1 MHPGPRLILDN
12 DNFNKLSP
20 LCTGTFGMPEENEF
34 LANFTCRYLSFMD
47 TDVAELVYYPTI
59 DSAVQAVEDG
69 KAWGVISMEKNFT
82 RDLYQRIFESLVCWP
97 GALLNLWLMKN
108 DNINHI

>member
-1 MHPGPRLILDN
+1 MKGLRAMHTPASCSITIILIIFPR
-12 DNFNKLSP
+12 S
-20 LCTGTFGMPEENEF
+20 TGTFGMPEENEF

-69 KAWGVISMEKNFT
+69 EAWGVISMEKNFT
-82 RDLYQRIFESLVCWP
+82 RDLYQRIFESLVCYFTS
-97 GALLNLWLMKN
+97 
-108 DNINHI
+108 

>member
-1 MHPGPRLILDN
+1 
-12 DNFNKLSP
+12 
-20 LCTGTFGMPEENEF
+20 MPEENEF

-69 KAWGVISMEKNFT
+69 EAWGVISMEKNFT
-82 RDLYQRIFESLVCWP
+82 RDLYQRIFESLVCYSIY
-97 GALLNLWLMKN
+97 GRMMNKYGLNLIKSG
-108 DNINHI
+108 

>member
-1 MHPGPRLILDN
+1 
-12 DNFNKLSP
+12 
-20 LCTGTFGMPEENEF
+20 
-34 LANFTCRYLSFMD
+34 MD

-69 KAWGVISMEKNFT
+69 KAWGVISMEQNFT

-97 GALLNLWLMKN
+97 GALLNSWLMKN

>member
-1 MHPGPRLILDN
+1 M
-12 DNFNKLSP
+12 
-20 LCTGTFGMPEENEF
+20 
-34 LANFTCRYLSFMD
+34 ANFTCRYLSFMD

-108 DNINHI
+108 VNINHI